1 MNKRKWIPDNVG
13 GGTIREDVQ
22 EAIRREL
29 DYRQREGEQSDSS
42 GSLKRWEKECL
53 LAAINVAKPNL
64 CLSVLHSEAA
74 IKAGATIEQVR
85 DILLGINQA
94 GMLRW
99 KMAGQWALTAAEEKA
114 GREAIKELSANE
126 EQRIQEIREYIRSV
140 LHREFPDMWEKLA
153 KVAPGVLDGYMR
165 IRESLVTTDPGSA
178 LSKKLVEL
186 RIFCGNISSPFTR
199 GESPD
204 HARAAVRAGATVPDV
219 VEAVALAMIE
229 GGIPIYKTA
238 GLECIEV
245 AEEEVAKL
253 AEKH

>member
-29 DYRQREGEQSDSS
+29 DYRQGEGDLS

-53 LAAINVAKPNL
+53 LAAINAAKPNL

-74 IKAGATIEQVR
+74 IKAGASIEQVR
-85 DILLGINQA
+85 DILLGVTQA

-126 EQRIQEIREYIRSV
+126 ERRIQEIREYIRRV
-140 LHREFPDMWEKLA
+140 FHREFPDMWEKLA
-153 KVAPGVLDGYMR
+153 KVSPGVLDGYMK
-165 IRESLVTTDPGSA
+165 IRESLVTTDPNSS
-178 LSKKLVEL
+178 LPKKLVEL
-186 RIFCGNISSPFTR
+186 RIFCSNISSPFTR

-204 HARAAVRAGATVPDV
+204 HARAAVQAGATVPEV

-229 GGIPIYKTA
+229 GGIPIYMTA
-238 GLECIEV
+238 GLECIEA

-253 AEKH
+253 TEKH